1 MAALLFLFLASAFV
15 GAVRVLNEENNV
27 QCALLKNV
35 YTDARTKTEASLKR
49 GGDLSDK
56 RNLDRLLRAAKSLK
70 KALKADC
77 DWATDLPKKSQEGDA
92 PFLSK
97 MMHSKLAE
105 RPCGDQ
111 ALAIAKTGKIKEAM
125 DALMAKDGECPAPEV
140 GDADLAKEAE
150 KVVEQSEYKEVSAFI
165 QGSEVDVADVAKTAK
180 QDVDYLRVDDAA
192 LAKTLKQVVEESDVD
207 DADVGKTVLQETE
220 EPDIDDAALVQEAEL
235 DVEESDADI
244 NIAERTKKAIEA
256 AGGSLLEIG
265 AKRGQPAKDA
275 HPWFHRPHTL
285 KEWAIQFVAVYAIH
299 QCIWILLALFFPLG
313 MIPFYLYALVV
324 SIIMWV
330 NLFRLA
336 LQ

>member
-1 MAALLFLFLASAFV
+1 MAALLVLFLASAV
-15 GAVRVLNEENNV
+15 RSARVLNEEINV
-27 QCALLKNV
+27 RCDLLENV
-35 YTDARTKTEASLKR
+35 YIDARNKTERSVER
-49 GGDLSDK
+49 GGDVLDE
-56 RNLDRLLRAAKSLK
+56 RNLNRLLRAAKSLK
-70 KALKADC
+70 KALRAEC
-77 DWATDLPKKSQEGDA
+77 AWATHLPKASHNADA

-97 MMHSKLAE
+97 LVHSKVAE